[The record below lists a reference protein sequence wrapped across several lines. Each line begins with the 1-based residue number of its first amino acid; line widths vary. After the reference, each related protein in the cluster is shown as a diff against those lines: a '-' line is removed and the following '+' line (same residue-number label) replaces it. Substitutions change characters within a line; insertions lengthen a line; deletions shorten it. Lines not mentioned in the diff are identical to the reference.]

1 MTYYKLSTC
10 IHPLGRVLSARVELE
25 QDIDLVRGLQ
35 GEVARRSRDH
45 IALGCG
51 LRRPRTI
58 SESVG
63 RRELLFVI
71 WAVLLDSEFIEASN
85 QNKWIHKP

>member
-1 MTYYKLSTC
+1 MTYYKLLTC

-63 RRELLFVI
+63 RHENYYLLFG
-71 WAVLLDSEFIEASN
+71 LFC
-85 QNKWIHKP
+85 